1 MSLGSRSAGGWLDG
15 PSRKAAVHPP
25 RHAEALIIL
34 YGHTLPFRSFERKY
48 RAAFRREPRRE
59 AGRPWTRT
67 RPMAQAQTR
76 SGGSDRN
83 HRPGRR
89 SPRWRPGH
97 RDVRARPAAPPA
109 KPPLPRNARAFP
121 DLIPARPTRVL
132 QRGDDAGGLGA
143 QAAPATSH
151 GLEAR
156 LKSPDSTRSE
166 PFQEPTASRAAS
178 PLPSRA
184 AGCSQVETAKTL
196 PAPGDGAGLR
206 ATCPDRS
213 MGARAGPASRR
224 PAACRTVRAG
234 GPMPRLGGPEP
245 EPPTPPC
252 RRRPLTP
259 ACEDRRAPRL
269 ARPLPTGPETAA
281 RTLNDQAE
289 TRSSGRGTRN
299 GSA

>member
-1 MSLGSRSAGGWLDG
+1 MRHSGGNRGGRRDG
-15 PSRKAAVHPP
+15 RGRGPGPWRKRRPEA
-25 RHAEALIIL
+25 AEATGI
-34 YGHTLPFRSFERKY
+34 TA
-48 RAAFRREPRRE
+48 RAAE
-59 AGRPWTRT
+59 AH
-67 RPMAQAQTR
+67 
-76 SGGSDRN
+76 GGGPGTGTYVRVPP
-83 HRPGRR
+83 HRPRSRR
-89 SPRWRPGH
+89 FPGTPEHSLTSFRPVLLGCSSEAMTPAGSAPRQP
-97 RDVRARPAAPPA
+97 
-109 KPPLPRNARAFP
+109 
-121 DLIPARPTRVL
+121 
-132 QRGDDAGGLGA
+132 
-143 QAAPATSH
+143 PATSH

-252 RRRPLTP
+252 RRWPLTP